1 MQFTAPGRGGVVSP
15 RGSGRRAG
23 AARTQVLPHRHG
35 DPNLRAGAL
44 VSALVRSRA
53 GSGWKADSCCMR
65 WCCPASRGAGALMRP
80 GEHDRY
86 IPLSPSLRPSRRTR
100 PRTSY
105 FIKSMYVRSKDS
117 RRASAEQRQLRAS
130 AHGGNHIAN
139 WANWMRQQPQKRFAQ
154 PHPCRSTRRTCDG
167 FSTPS
172 RCLCRWASAWTRP
185 TGSRR
190 SRRAVRPPRS
200 ASSPAMSCCGSTAWR
215 CGTGSCRSPR
225 RSIAR
230 SPRTSSCCAASTR
243 FAPPTS
249 SRSMAGHRRSGPSSC
264 RCPWASA

>member
-1 MQFTAPGRGGVVSP
+1 MLHAV
-15 RGSGRRAG
+15 
-23 AARTQVLPHRHG
+23 VLPHQESQR
-35 DPNLRAGAL
+35 RRFQTVA
-44 VSALVRSRA
+44 VSPACGHRDTDAPERL
-53 GSGWKADSCCMR
+53 
-65 WCCPASRGAGALMRP
+65 PASRACACAARIACFGGAAAEL
-80 GEHDRY
+80 
-86 IPLSPSLRPSRRTR
+86 LRLGPHCN
-100 PRTSY
+100 
-105 FIKSMYVRSKDS
+105 
-117 RRASAEQRQLRAS
+117 L
-130 AHGGNHIAN
+130 
-139 WANWMRQQPQKRFAQ
+139 Q
-154 PHPCRSTRRTCDG
+154 PHRQFPNSRIRRSGRSGVLRSSTRCRSTRRTCDG

-200 ASSPAMSCCGSTAWR
+200 ASRPAMSCCGSTAWR

>member
-1 MQFTAPGRGGVVSP
+1 M
-15 RGSGRRAG
+15 
-23 AARTQVLPHRHG
+23 
-35 DPNLRAGAL
+35 
-44 VSALVRSRA
+44 SALVRSRA

-65 WCCPASRGAGALMRP
+65 WCCPASP
-80 GEHDRY
+80 GEFFARGQPDPDRIY
-86 IPLSPSLRPSRRTR
+86 SPVYPACGHRDTHAPEHLTAARACACAARTAGVLRRGSGR
-100 PRTSY
+100 
-105 FIKSMYVRSKDS
+105 FV
-117 RRASAEQRQLRAS
+117 AS
-130 AHGGNHIAN
+130 AHGCNHIAN
-139 WANWMRQQPQKRFAQ
+139 WANSEPQRDLRAVAPK
-154 PHPCRSTRRTCDG
+154 CRSTRRTCDG

-200 ASSPAMSCCGSTAWR
+200 ASRPAMSCCGSTAWR

>member
-1 MQFTAPGRGGVVSP
+1 MVSP

-65 WCCPASRGAGALMRP
+65 WCCPRSQRRQRKPDPDRIHSHPCLP
-80 GEHDRY
+80 G
-86 IPLSPSLRPSRRTR
+86 LRPSRHTR

-105 FIKSMYVRSKDS
+105 GIKSMRVRSKDS
-117 RRASAEQRQLRAS
+117 RRAPAEHRPSRSTAATHRQFPNSRIRRSGRSGVLRS
-130 AHGGNHIAN
+130 ST
-139 WANWMRQQPQKRFAQ
+139 R
-154 PHPCRSTRRTCDG
+154 CRSTRRTCDG

-200 ASSPAMSCCGSTAWR
+200 ASRPAMSCCGSTAWR